1 MKHTIIPILLSC
13 RALAGTPAIEAA
25 ATVTPA
31 NTSAC
36 WLNVTPYGWVAA
48 TEGDMGVA
56 GRVAPVDISMKDTLE
71 DLELAFMMAVEGGIG
86 RWAFGFDGIYGA
98 FSDGSNLPPAA
109 APFTDATVD
118 FDQFFSRLH
127 AGYQIVA
134 AENATL
140 TAFAGVRFSYLSNEL
155 TLNNP
160 SGPDFSAEK
169 SEFWVDP
176 VIGLHGVW
184 DLNASWFIHGGGD
197 IGGFGVSS
205 DLIWQANLA
214 LGYRCNERISL
225 LAGYRGLGVDYS
237 DGGFLTDTVAHG
249 PVIGM
254 SMRF

>member
-1 MKHTIIPILLSC
+1 MKSPLVLCLLSLP
-13 RALAGTPAIEAA
+13 AFAGSPAAENPVITP
-25 ATVTPA
+25 PA
-31 NTSAC
+31 NENSW
-36 WLNVTPYGWVAA
+36 WLNVTPYAWVTA

-56 GRVAPVDISMKDTLE
+56 GRVAPVDISMKDALE
-71 DLELAFMMAVEGGIG
+71 DLELAFMIGIEGGID

-98 FSDGSNLPPAA
+98 FSSGAALPAIA

-118 FDQFFSRLH
+118 FDQFFSRMH
-127 AGYQIVA
+127 AGYQVVA

-160 SGPDFSAEK
+160 SGPDFSADQ

-176 VIGLHGVW
+176 VIGLHGAW
-184 DLNASWFIHGGGD
+184 EINDRWFIQGGGD

-214 LGYRCNERISL
+214 LGYRFNDRTSL

-249 PVIGM
+249 PAIGM
-254 SMRF
+254 TLRF